1 MMPPLMTATSN
12 TMADNKAHPLAQHI
26 PTGKGDDDG
35 KHPPGLVDKQSA
47 QGERKHQGDMHR
59 LRHLGTMHSDLMQLP
74 QQIDQI
80 EDHIESD
87 HSNHPIKISES
98 SSTMMAG
105 KAWLNLVASIGSMWA
120 PFEKKTTRATVTNIN
135 VRRQSHRA
143 NAEVDCDDI

>member
-1 MMPPLMTATSN
+1 MMPH

-26 PTGKGDDDG
+26 PTGKGDDNG

-87 HSNHPIKISES
+87 HSNHPHKDLGIKQHHDGWQSMVEL
-98 SSTMMAG
+98 G
-105 KAWLNLVASIGSMWA
+105 RLNWIDVGTFREEDNQSDRDQYKRQA
-120 PFEKKTTRATVTNIN
+120 PKPPR
-135 VRRQSHRA
+135 
-143 NAEVDCDDI
+143 